1 MFFPFL
7 LCGFPTSALYSLLH
21 FSLKID
27 VFMNCGLMEDVLSP
41 VFFSVTTTR
50 GRIPSESAHT
60 NSKCK
65 FITGCPGGFLFKCI
79 SISFFFSLTILSPF
93 AFHYRVPFW
102 RFLITGADQNQEL
115 KMWCTVSWTCLQT
128 IRCLLFEIHFL
139 VLPALILLK

>member
-65 FITGCPGGFLFKCI
+65 FITGKCI

-93 AFHYRVPFW
+93 TFHYRVPFW

-128 IRCLLFEIHFL
+128 IRCLLFEIHFFSAASVDFVKMML
-139 VLPALILLK
+139 MLAR